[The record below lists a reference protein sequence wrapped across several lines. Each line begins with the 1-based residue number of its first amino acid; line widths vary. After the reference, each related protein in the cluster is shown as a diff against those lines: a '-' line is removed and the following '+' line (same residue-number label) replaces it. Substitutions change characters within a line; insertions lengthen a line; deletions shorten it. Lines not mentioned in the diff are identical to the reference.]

1 MDRAKVGQAGL
12 IGWRAK
18 VGERAAQ
25 TLAGRTRLSADDAR
39 GLLGAIFFAI
49 TARSFFR
56 MLRRAVRAAR
66 R

>member
-1 MDRAKVGQAGL
+1 MDRARVGQAGL

-18 VGERAAQ
+18 VGERAAR
-25 TLAGRTRLSADDAR
+25 TLAARTRLSADEAR

-49 TARSFFR
+49 TARSFVR
-56 MLRRAVRAAR
+56 MVRRAVREAR